1 MHDVELYRQIL
12 GLPEPWSVTDVKL
25 DLKGGRVEVLVTHPE
40 GLRWACPQCG
50 RELAV
55 HDHAAERSWRHLDTC
70 QLQTVLRAR
79 VPRVNCAE
87 HGVLQ
92 IKVPWAEARG
102 RFTALMERWIIDVL
116 QQCATVSGACRLL
129 RLSWDEVFGVME
141 RAVRRG
147 QVRKQ
152 PRVLRQ
158 IGVDEKAFRKGHSYT
173 TIVSDIERS
182 TIEYLADERTR
193 ESLEGFYSTLTPR
206 QRDGIEGVAMDMW
219 EPYIQATRANVPEA
233 PRKIVF
239 DRFHIMQHVGQAV
252 DAVRKAEH
260 RALRAAGDETLTR
273 TKYLWLH
280 SQENLTD
287 ARREQLSL
295 LLGQNLKVARAWA
308 IKESLRRLWD
318 YQREGWAR
326 RYFARWFFWAT
337 HSRLE
342 PMRKVAYM
350 LKRRLDNI
358 VTYCRLRITNAVA
371 EGINSKL
378 MAIKRRACGYRN
390 PEHFKIAAY
399 FFCGGLDLYPR

>member
-1 MHDVELYRQIL
+1 MRDVDLYRQIL
-12 GLPEPWSVTDVKL
+12 GLPEPWSVTDVNL

-50 RELAV
+50 KELAV
-55 HDHAAERSWRHLDTC
+55 HDHAPERCWRHLDTC

-79 VPRVNCAE
+79 VPRVKCAE

-92 IKVPWAEARG
+92 VKVPWAEARG

-147 QVRKQ
+147 QARKK

-182 TIEYLADERTR
+182 TIEYLADERKR
-193 ESLEGFYSTLTPR
+193 ESLEGFYRSLAPS
-206 QRDGIEGVAMDMW
+206 QRNGIQAVAMDMW
-219 EPYIQATRANVPEA
+219 EPYIMATQAQIPEA

-260 RALRAAGDETLTR
+260 RALRAAGDDTLTR

-280 SQENLTD
+280 SQENLSD
-287 ARREQLSL
+287 ARREQLSI

-308 IKESLRRLWD
+308 IKEALRQLWD
-318 YQREGWAR
+318 YHREGWAR
-326 RYFARWFFWAT
+326 RFFARWYFWAT

-342 PMRKVAYM
+342 PIREVARM

>member
-1 MHDVELYRQIL
+1 MRDIELYRQIL
-12 GLPEPWSVTDVKL
+12 GLPEPWRVADVTL
-25 DLKGGRVEVLVTHPE
+25 DLEGNRVEVQVTHPE
-40 GLRWACPQCG
+40 GVQWSCPRCG
-50 RELAV
+50 KALAV
-55 HDHAAERSWRHLDTC
+55 HDHAPERTWRHLDTC
-70 QLQTVLRAR
+70 QLQTLLRAR
-79 VPRVNCAE
+79 VPRVRCAE

-92 IKVPWAEARG
+92 IVVPWAEARA
-102 RFTALMERWIIDVL
+102 RFTLLMERWVIDVL

-129 RLSWDEVFGVME
+129 QLSWDEVFGIME

-147 QVRKQ
+147 QARKQ
-152 PRVLRQ
+152 PLPLRR

-173 TIVSDIERS
+173 TIVSDVDRS

-193 ESLEGFYSTLTPR
+193 ASLEGFYAGLTPE
-206 QRDGIEGVAMDMW
+206 QRDGIEAVAMDMW
-219 EPYIQATRANVPEA
+219 EPYLQATTASVPEA
-233 PRKIVF
+233 SRKIVF

-260 RALRAAGDETLTR
+260 RALRAEGDDTLTR
-273 TKYLWLH
+273 TKYLWLY
-280 SQENLTD
+280 SRENLPDT
-287 ARREQLSL
+287 RRAQLRA

-308 IKESLRRLWD
+308 IKEALRRLWD
-318 YQREGWAR
+318 YHREAWAR
-326 RYFARWFFWAT
+326 RYFARWFCWAT

-342 PMRKVAYM
+342 PMRYVAHM

-358 VTYCRLRITNAVA
+358 LTYCRLRITNAVA

-390 PEHFKIAAY
+390 PNHFKTAAY

>member
-1 MHDVELYRQIL
+1 MRDVDLYRQIL
-12 GLPEPWSVTDVKL
+12 GLPEPWLVTDVNL
-25 DLKGGRVEVLVTHPE
+25 DLNGGRVEVLVTHPE
-40 GLRWACPQCG
+40 GLRWMCPQCG
-50 RELAV
+50 KHLAV

-79 VPRVNCAE
+79 VPRVNCPE

-92 IKVPWAEARG
+92 VKVPWAEPRG

-116 QQCATVSGACRLL
+116 QQCATISGACRLL
-129 RLSWDEVFGVME
+129 RLSWDEVFGVMD

-147 QVRKQ
+147 QARKK

-182 TIEYLADERTR
+182 TIEYLADERKR
-193 ESLEGFYSTLTPR
+193 ESLEGFYNSLTPR
-206 QRDGIEGVAMDMW
+206 QRQGIQAVAMDMW
-219 EPYIQATRANVPEA
+219 EPYITATQAQVPEA

-252 DAVRKAEH
+252 DAVRKTEH
-260 RALRAAGDETLTR
+260 RALRAAGDDTLTR

-287 ARREQLSL
+287 ARREQLSI

-308 IKESLRRLWD
+308 IKEALRQLWD
-318 YQREGWAR
+318 YHREGWAR
-326 RYFARWFFWAT
+326 RFFARWYFWAT

-342 PMRKVAYM
+342 PIRQVAHM

>member
-1 MHDVELYRQIL
+1 MRDVELYRQIL
-12 GLPEPWSVTDVKL
+12 GLPEPWSVTEVNL
-25 DLKGGRVEVLVTHPE
+25 DLKAGRVEVLVSHAE
-40 GLRWACPQCG
+40 GLRWTCPECG

-79 VPRVNCAE
+79 VPRVNCPE

-92 IKVPWAEARG
+92 IKAPWAEARA
-102 RFTALMERWIIDVL
+102 RFTQLMERWIIDVL
-116 QQCATVSGACRLL
+116 QQCATVSGACRLIG
-129 RLSWDEVFGVME
+129 LSWDEVFGVME

-147 QVRKQ
+147 QARKRPQ
-152 PRVLRQ
+152 ILRQ

-193 ESLEGFYSTLTPR
+193 ESLEGFYSSLTSQ
-206 QRDGIEGVAMDMW
+206 QRDGIEAVALDMW
-219 EPYIQATRANVPEA
+219 EPYIMATQAQVPQA

-252 DAVRKAEH
+252 DTVRKAEH
-260 RALRAAGDETLTR
+260 RALRAAGDETLMR

-280 SQENLTD
+280 SQENLTQE
-287 ARREQLSL
+287 RRDQLAI

-318 YQREGWAR
+318 YRREGWAR

-342 PMRKVAYM
+342 PMRKVAHM

-390 PEHFKIAAY
+390 SEHFKIAAY

>member
-1 MHDVELYRQIL
+1 MRDVDLYRQIL
-12 GLPEPWSVTDVKL
+12 GLPDPWLVSDVKL
-25 DLKGGRVEVLVTHPE
+25 DIEAGVVEVHVTHPE
-40 GLRWACPQCG
+40 GVRWACPQCD

-55 HDHAAERSWRHLDTC
+55 QDHATERSWRHLDTC

-79 VPRVNCAE
+79 VPRVNCPE

-92 IKVPWAEARG
+92 IKVPWAQSRG
-102 RFTALMERWIIDVL
+102 RFTQLMERWIIDVL
-116 QQCATVSGACRLL
+116 QQCATISGACRLL

-147 QVRKQ
+147 QSRKQ
-152 PRVLRQ
+152 PRLLRQ
-158 IGVDEKAFRKGHSYT
+158 IGIDEKAFRKGHSYT
-173 TIVSDIERS
+173 TIVSDIEHS

-193 ESLEGFYSTLTPR
+193 ESLEGFYSSLTAD
-206 QRDGIEGVAMDMW
+206 QCKAIEAVAVDMW
-219 EPYIQATRANVPEA
+219 EPYVQATHAYVPDA
-233 PRKIVF
+233 ARKIVF
-239 DRFHIMQHVGQAV
+239 DRFHIMQHIGQAV

-260 RALRAAGDETLTR
+260 RALRAEGDNTLIR
-273 TKYLWLH
+273 TKYLWLR

-287 ARREQLSL
+287 ARRAQLTL

-308 IKESLRRLWD
+308 IKEALRRLWD

-326 RYFARWFFWAT
+326 RYFARWFHWAT

-342 PMRKVAYM
+342 PIRQVAHM

-358 VTYCRLRITNAVA
+358 ITYCRLRVTNAVA

-390 PEHFKIAAY
+390 PSHFKTAAY

>member
-1 MHDVELYRQIL
+1 MRDVELYRQIL
-12 GLPEPWSVTDVKL
+12 GLPEPWSVTEVNL
-25 DLKGGRVEVLVTHPE
+25 DLKGGRVDVRVSHAE
-40 GLRWACPQCG
+40 GLRWACPECG
-50 RELAV
+50 LELAV

-79 VPRVNCAE
+79 VPRVNCPE

-92 IKVPWAEARG
+92 IKAPWAEARA
-102 RFTALMERWIIDVL
+102 RFTQLMERWIIDVL

-129 RLSWDEVFGVME
+129 RLSWDEVFGVMK

-147 QVRKQ
+147 QARKE
-152 PRVLRQ
+152 PRLLRQ
-158 IGVDEKAFRKGHSYT
+158 IGIDEKAFRKGHSYT

-193 ESLEGFYSTLTPR
+193 ESLEGFYRSLSPR
-206 QRDGIEGVAMDMW
+206 QRDGIEAVALDMW
-219 EPYIQATRANVPEA
+219 DPYLTATQANVPEA
-233 PRKIVF
+233 SRKIVF

-260 RALRAAGDETLTR
+260 RALRAAGDQTLTR

-280 SQENLTD
+280 NQENLSD
-287 ARREQLSL
+287 ARREQLAI

-308 IKESLRRLWD
+308 IKESLRELWN
-318 YQREGWAR
+318 YRREGWAR
-326 RYFARWFFWAT
+326 HYFARWFVWAT

-342 PMRKVAYM
+342 PMRKVAHL

>member
-1 MHDVELYRQIL
+1 MRDVDLYRQIL
-12 GLPEPWSVTDVKL
+12 GLPEPRSVTGVNL
-25 DLKGGRVEVLVTHPE
+25 DLQAGRVEVRVSHPE

-50 RELAV
+50 NELAV
-55 HDHAAERSWRHLDTC
+55 HDHAPERSWRHLDTC
-70 QLQTVLRAR
+70 QLQTVLQAR
-79 VPRVNCAE
+79 VPRVNCPE

-92 IKVPWAEARG
+92 VKAPWAEARG
-102 RFTALMERWIIDVL
+102 RFTALMERWIIDEL

-147 QVRKQ
+147 QMRKQ
-152 PRVLRQ
+152 PRILRQ

-182 TIEYLADERTR
+182 TIEHLANERTR
-193 ESLEGFYSTLTPR
+193 QSLEEFYRSLTAP
-206 QRDGIEGVAMDMW
+206 QRDGIEAVALDMW
-219 EPYIQATRANVPEA
+219 EPYIMATKAQLPEA
-233 PRKIVF
+233 SRKIVF
-239 DRFHIMQHVGQAV
+239 DRFHIMQHIGQAV
-252 DAVRKAEH
+252 DTVRKAEH
-260 RALRAAGDETLTR
+260 RALRALGDETLAG

-287 ARREQLSL
+287 SRREQLSL
-295 LLGQNLKVARAWA
+295 LLDQNLKVARAWA
-308 IKESLRRLWD
+308 IKEALRRLWN
-318 YQREGWAR
+318 YRREGWAR
-326 RYFARWFFWAT
+326 RYFARWFYWAT
-337 HSRLE
+337 HSRLQ
-342 PMRKVAYM
+342 PIRKVAHM

-378 MAIKRRACGYRN
+378 GYRN

-399 FFCGGLDLYPR
+399 FYCGGLDLYPS